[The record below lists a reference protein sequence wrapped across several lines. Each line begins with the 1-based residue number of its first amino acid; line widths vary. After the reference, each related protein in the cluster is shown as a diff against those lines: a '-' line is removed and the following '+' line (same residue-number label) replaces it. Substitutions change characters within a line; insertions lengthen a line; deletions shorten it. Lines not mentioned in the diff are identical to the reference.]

1 MIQKASSAGDF
12 FERTTWDKIDWNE
25 SFNKVRTIQTR
36 IFKASRNNDK
46 QKAWFLQR
54 LLLKNPH
61 AKLIAVYTVT
71 TLNKG
76 RKTPG
81 IDKQIILKN
90 DEKFKLA
97 KGLHLNGKS
106 QPIRRVWIP
115 KPNGDKRP
123 LGIPTISDR
132 ARQCLCKLVL
142 EPYWEAKFEA
152 NSYGFRPGRS
162 AQDAIEALFS
172 NLHHDVDKWVF
183 DADIQKCFDQIDH
196 SALLQ
201 KLEAPPIV
209 ENQVA
214 AWLKAGICDE
224 ISTSS
229 KETIATTLG
238 TPQGGIISP
247 LLANIALHGLEHHL
261 LDFVSQRNFPKPH
274 PGASNGKKAKR
285 SALGIVRYADD
296 FVITHRDKEILER
309 VITECDNWLS
319 TIGLSLSPTK
329 CQLKLASQSFNFLG
343 FQLTFVSQPQRRKG
357 KILIKPSKK
366 SVERVT
372 KKTKE
377 IIQQNKGASAYQL
390 VGKLRPL
397 HVGWANYFKYCE
409 CKETF
414 SKVDNMVYQKLR
426 AWAMRRA
433 IRQGRTKVKE
443 TYFPSSKTYVFHGR
457 KYNANWVMCG
467 EKKTKTGGT
476 LQTFLPK
483 LSWTRSEKF
492 VKVQKTRSVYDGD
505 SIYWSLR
512 NPRYSLFSYRKSRL
526 ISIQKGKCLFCSKQF
541 VLGETLEIDHII
553 PRSKGGKDV
562 YKNLQLIH
570 RHCHIA
576 KTRKDIYEARDSL
589 C

>member
-1 MIQKASSAGDF
+1 MNKTASSAGDF
-12 FERTTWDKIDWNE
+12 FDRTTWDKIDWNE
-25 SFNKVRTIQTR
+25 SFKKVQTLQSR
-36 IFKASRNNDK
+36 IFKASRKNDK

-61 AKLIAVYTVT
+61 AKLVAVYTVT
-71 TLNKG
+71 TLKKG

-90 DEKFKLA
+90 EDKFALA

-132 ARQCLCKLVL
+132 ARQCLCKLAI
-142 EPYWEAKFEA
+142 EPYWEAKFEP

-162 AQDAIEALFS
+162 AQDAIEALYS
-172 NLHHDVDKWVF
+172 QLHHNVDKWVF
-183 DADIQKCFDQIDH
+183 DADIHKCFDQINQ

-201 KLEAPPIV
+201 KLEAPPLI

-214 AWLKAGICDE
+214 AWLKAGIIDE
-224 ISTSS
+224 LSRSP
-229 KETIATTLG
+229 KECMATTLG

-247 LLANIALHGLEHHL
+247 LLANIALHGLENHL

-285 SALGIVRYADD
+285 SELGIVRYADD

-309 VITECDNWLS
+309 VIAECENWLH

-343 FQLTFVSQPQRRKG
+343 FQLTFISQPERSKG
-357 KILIKPSKK
+357 KILITPSKQ
-366 SVERVT
+366 SVERVM
-372 KKTKE
+372 KKTRA
-377 IIQQNKGASAYQL
+377 IIQQNKGVSAYQL

-409 CKETF
+409 CKKTF
-414 SKVDNMVYQKLR
+414 SKVDNLIYQKLR
-426 AWAMRRA
+426 AWTMRRA
-433 IRQGRTKVKE
+433 IRQGRQKVKE
-443 TYFPSSKTYVFHGR
+443 SYFPSNKTYGFQGR
-457 KYNANWVMCG
+457 KYKANWVMFG
-467 EKKTKTGGT
+467 EKKTKTGGSF
-476 LQTFLPK
+476 QNFLPK
-483 LSWTRSEKF
+483 MSWVKSEKF
-492 VKVQKTRSVYDGD
+492 VKVQQTRSVYDGD

-526 ISIQKGKCLFCSKQF
+526 LRLQKGKCPVCGHHFL
-541 VLGETLEIDHII
+541 LGETMEVDHIV
-553 PRSKGGKDV
+553 PRSQGGKDV
-562 YKNLQLIH
+562 YKNLQLLH
-570 RHCHIA
+570 RHCHIR
-576 KTRKDIYEARDSL
+576 KTRQDIVECQKST